1 MAIEKGFSKISEEG
15 LGGGG
20 GRLFEGGSFFETMAF
35 GCVLISGSALN
46 RAWMLIQGNTVRY
59 LLNVKV

>member
-15 LGGGG
+15 LGG

>member
-15 LGGGG
+15 LGGGE
-20 GRLFEGGSFFETMAF
+20 RLFEGGSFFETMAF

-59 LLNVKV
+59 FLNVKV

>member
-15 LGGGG
+15 LGGG